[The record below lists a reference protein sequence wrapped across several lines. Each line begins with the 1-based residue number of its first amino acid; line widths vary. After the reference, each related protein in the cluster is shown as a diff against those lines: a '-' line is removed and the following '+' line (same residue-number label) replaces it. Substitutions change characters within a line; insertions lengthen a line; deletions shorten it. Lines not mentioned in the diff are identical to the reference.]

1 MAMAMIEPEL
11 GATPSASAPVAPST
25 SAPLAQVPRPGRG
38 TSFDEIFLISYGRL
52 VRSVTVVCGG
62 DAEAA
67 ADCVADAFERA
78 FVRWRRVSRLEDP
91 VGWIRRVA
99 INRAIDQ
106 GRRRRRRDRAVE
118 RLSVEHGGESSTD
131 EGIESAGG
139 ADTTLTA
146 AVATLSRQQRAVVAL
161 FYVDDL
167 TVAEVA
173 ATMEL
178 SEGAVKYH
186 LHQAR
191 ERLRSIWDPGD
202 AGNTGGHRNPRD
214 GGIS

>member
-1 MAMAMIEPEL
+1 MAMAMTDHDT
-11 GATPSASAPVAPST
+11 GVFPVAP
-25 SAPLAQVPRPGRG
+25 VPRPGNG
-38 TSFDEIFLISYGRL
+38 ASFDEVFLDGYPRL
-52 VRSVTVVCGG
+52 VRSLTLVCRG

-78 FVRWRRVSRLEDP
+78 FVRWRRVSRLDDP

-99 INRAIDQ
+99 INRATDG
-106 GRRRRRRDRAVE
+106 GRRLRRRDRAVE
-118 RLSVEHGGESSTD
+118 RLASSTPTTTELPEPGD
-131 EGIESAGG
+131 RSLIDAVG
-139 ADTTLTA
+139 A
-146 AVATLSRQQRAVVAL
+146 LSPQQRAVVAL
-161 FYVDDL
+161 YYLDDL

-191 ERLRSIWDPGD
+191 ERLRTTWTP
-202 AGNTGGHRNPRD
+202 HD
-214 GGIS
+214 GAHP

>member
-1 MAMAMIEPEL
+1 MAMAMTEPDH
-11 GATPSASAPVAPST
+11 GAPPSASASVAP
-25 SAPLAQVPRPGRG
+25 VPRPGRG
-38 TSFDEIFLISYGRL
+38 ASFDEVFLSSYARL
-52 VRSVTVVCGG
+52 IGSVTVVCGG

-118 RLSVEHGGESSTD
+118 RLSVEHGDGSSTD
-131 EGIESAGG
+131 QQLESAGG

-146 AVATLSRQQRAVVAL
+146 AVAALSRQQRAVVAL
-161 FYVDDL
+161 FYVEDL
-167 TVAEVA
+167 SVTEVA
-173 ATMEL
+173 AAMEL

-191 ERLRSIWDPGD
+191 ERLRATWNPGD
-202 AGNTGGHRNPRD
+202 TRNPGD
-214 GGIS
+214 GGIL

>member
-1 MAMAMIEPEL
+1 MAMAMIDHDP
-11 GATPSASAPVAPST
+11 GAVPVAP
-25 SAPLAQVPRPGRG
+25 VPRPGRG
-38 TSFDEIFLISYGRL
+38 ASFDDVFLAGYPRL
-52 VRSVTVVCGG
+52 VRSLTVVCGG
-62 DAEAA
+62 DRETA

-78 FVRWRRVSRLEDP
+78 FVRWRRVSRLDDP
-91 VGWIRRVA
+91 TGWIRRVA

-118 RLSVEHGGESSTD
+118 RLSTQDAAATSGVLD
-131 EGIESAGG
+131 ERIESAGSSDG
-139 ADTTLTA
+139 SLTA
-146 AVATLSRQQRAVVAL
+146 AVAGLSPQQRAVVAL

-167 TVAEVA
+167 SVAEVA

-191 ERLRSIWDPGD
+191 ERLRVTWQPE
-202 AGNTGGHRNPRD
+202 D
-214 GGIS
+214 GGAP

>member
-1 MAMAMIEPEL
+1 MAMAMTEHDPGVPPI
-11 GATPSASAPVAPST
+11 APVP
-25 SAPLAQVPRPGRG
+25 VPGRG
-38 TSFDEIFLISYGRL
+38 ASFDQVFLESYPRL
-52 VRSVTVVCGG
+52 VRSLTLVCRG

-78 FVRWRRVSRLEDP
+78 FVRWRRVSRLDDP

-99 INRAIDQ
+99 INRATDG
-106 GRRRRRRDRAVE
+106 GRRLRRRDRAIE
-118 RLSVEHGGESSTD
+118 RLASTTPTSVDPVEP
-131 EGIESAGG
+131 
-139 ADTTLTA
+139 ADRSLA
-146 AVATLSRQQRAVVAL
+146 DAVAALSPQQRAVVAL

-167 TVAEVA
+167 SVADVA

-191 ERLRSIWDPGD
+191 ERLRTSWTPNGS
-202 AGNTGGHRNPRD
+202 ASESTNRHD
-214 GGIS
+214 GARP

>member
-1 MAMAMIEPEL
+1 MIEPEL
-11 GATPSASAPVAPST
+11 GAKPFTSAPV
-25 SAPLAQVPRPGRG
+25 AQVPRPGRG
-38 TSFDEIFLISYGRL
+38 ASFDEIFLISYGRL
-52 VRSVTVVCGG
+52 VRSVPVVCGG

-67 ADCVADAFERA
+67 ADCEADAFERA
-78 FVRWRRVSRLEDP
+78 LVRWRRVSRLEDP

-118 RLSVEHGGESSTD
+118 RFSVEHGGESSTD

-161 FYVDDL
+161 LCVDDL

-173 ATMEL
+173 ATMGL
-178 SEGAVKYH
+178 SEGAVRYH
-186 LHQAR
+186 LLQAR

-202 AGNTGGHRNPRD
+202 AGNTGGHRNLRD